1 MSHWVTYKNDVL
13 VNTDIP
19 SLKKALN
26 NMGCKV
32 FDNVKSI
39 RNSWGNAEVD
49 FAFAKN
55 SDNPTLGF
63 KEIVRQASKQLE
75 LRGDFFSTG
84 LNQSNF
90 MDELSQKYQEQHVLS
105 TLEKN
110 QWYVENNNVD
120 EEGNIIID
128 AYQYVY

>member
-1 MSHWVTYKNDVL
+1 
-13 VNTDIP
+13 
-19 SLKKALN
+19 
-26 NMGCKV
+26 
-32 FDNVKSI
+32 
-39 RNSWGNAEVD
+39 
-49 FAFAKN
+49 
-55 SDNPTLGF
+55 
-63 KEIVRQASKQLE
+63 
-75 LRGDFFSTG
+75 
-84 LNQSNF
+84 